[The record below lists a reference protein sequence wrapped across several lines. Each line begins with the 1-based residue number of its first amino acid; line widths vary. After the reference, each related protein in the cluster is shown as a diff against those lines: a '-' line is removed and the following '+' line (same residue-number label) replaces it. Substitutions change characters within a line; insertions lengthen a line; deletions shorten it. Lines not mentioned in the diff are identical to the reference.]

1 MSAEV
6 PDNSMSQRPSPC
18 PMWYAQE
25 LHLQERRKMITN
37 IARLLQARKPNAPVE
52 WMQKLPQMARRL
64 EESLFRSANSFVIFK
79 HKQEITPPMHRMNI
93 RTLRH

>member
-37 IARLLQARKPNAPVE
+37 MCVFLQNCHNLRTTQSPDCSKRVN
-52 WMQKLPQMARRL
+52 QMPR
-64 EESLFRSANSFVIFK
+64 
-79 HKQEITPPMHRMNI
+79 
-93 RTLRH
+93 